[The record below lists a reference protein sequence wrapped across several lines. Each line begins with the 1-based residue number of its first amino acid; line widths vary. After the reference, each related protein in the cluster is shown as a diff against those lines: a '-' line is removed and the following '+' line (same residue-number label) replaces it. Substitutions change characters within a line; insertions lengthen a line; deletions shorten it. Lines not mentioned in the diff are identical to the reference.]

1 MLFLYPVGM
10 LSDKAKQL
18 RLKLSELLP
27 LLNER
32 QRRVVAASEA
42 KAYGYGGVSVV
53 AEITGMSRQT
63 IYRGIAEL
71 GQFKEVDRVR
81 RPGGGRKRLT
91 DRMPE
96 ILDAIEAIVDP
107 TSRGDPESPLRWTCK
122 SVRNISDC
130 LSDCGFSVGRQSVA
144 NLLHELDYSLQAN
157 RKTSEGKKDH
167 PDRDEQFR
175 HINKKAKSFLR
186 QNMPVISVD
195 TKKKELIGKYKNDGH
210 EWERKGKPVEVLSHD
225 FPDPSVPKA
234 VPYGV
239 YDVGKNVG
247 WVNVG
252 VAADTAEFAVESI
265 RQWWIRMGKKRYPNA
280 TRLFICSDSGGSNGY
295 RIHLWKHEIQKFCN
309 RYNMQ
314 VTVSHYPPGTS
325 KWNKIEHRL
334 FSYITQNWRGRPL
347 TDYRTVVDLIAST
360 TTKSGLTVKVRLDKK
375 QYKKGKKVSADE
387 IKKLNIRR
395 HKFHGEWNYTI
406 RPQTV

>member
-1 MLFLYPVGM
+1 M

-175 HINKKAKSFLR
+175 H
-186 QNMPVISVD
+186 M
-195 TKKKELIGKYKNDGH
+195 
-210 EWERKGKPVEVLSHD
+210 
-225 FPDPSVPKA
+225 
-234 VPYGV
+234 
-239 YDVGKNVG
+239 
-247 WVNVG
+247 
-252 VAADTAEFAVESI
+252 
-265 RQWWIRMGKKRYPNA
+265 
-280 TRLFICSDSGGSNGY
+280 
-295 RIHLWKHEIQKFCN
+295 
-309 RYNMQ
+309 
-314 VTVSHYPPGTS
+314 
-325 KWNKIEHRL
+325 
-334 FSYITQNWRGRPL
+334 
-347 TDYRTVVDLIAST
+347 
-360 TTKSGLTVKVRLDKK
+360 
-375 QYKKGKKVSADE
+375 
-387 IKKLNIRR
+387 
-395 HKFHGEWNYTI
+395 
-406 RPQTV
+406 

>member
-1 MLFLYPVGM
+1 M